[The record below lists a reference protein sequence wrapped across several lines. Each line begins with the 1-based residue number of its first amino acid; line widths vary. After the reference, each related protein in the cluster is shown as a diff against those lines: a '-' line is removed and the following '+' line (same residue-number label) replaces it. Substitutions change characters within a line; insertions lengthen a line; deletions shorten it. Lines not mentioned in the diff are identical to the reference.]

1 MSLTGAN
8 LGATGSDGHQGGRP
22 NDAVVEWFD
31 SHCHLQSDYLA
42 DEEGA
47 GGQEAETHREPHA
60 TRLAATIARASE
72 AGVTRMVCVG
82 TDATTSREAVGLARR
97 MARADSVATAVGVQ
111 MWATVGLHP
120 HDAING
126 VETLDSILGAELPD
140 LGVGSDAGSAVG
152 SDAGSAVGSD
162 VGSAVGS
169 DAGSDVGSDANNP
182 STIVVGIGECGL
194 DYHYDHSPRDAQRAA
209 FAAQIGLAFRHRL
222 ALVIHTREAWDDT
235 IDILVAT
242 GVPEHTIIH
251 CFTGGPEEARRCL
264 DLGASLSFSGVVT
277 FKTAVEVREAAQI
290 CPIDRLLIET
300 DSPFLTPVPHRGSP
314 NEPARVPL
322 VGATIAAV
330 KGVSRELVAEVST
343 RNARASFGL

>member
-82 TDATTSREAVGLARR
+82 TDATTSREAVDLARR
-97 MARADSVATAVGVQ
+97 MARANSVATAVGVQ

-140 LGVGSDAGSAVG
+140 LGVGSA
-152 SDAGSAVGSD
+152 AGSAVGSD

>member
-1 MSLTGAN
+1 MSLTGVN
-8 LGATGSDGHQGGRP
+8 LGATGGDGHQGSRP

-82 TDATTSREAVGLARR
+82 TDATTSREAVDLARR

-140 LGVGSDAGSAVG
+140 LGVGSDVG
-152 SDAGSAVGSD
+152 SDA
-162 VGSAVGS
+162 
-169 DAGSDVGSDANNP
+169 GSDANNP